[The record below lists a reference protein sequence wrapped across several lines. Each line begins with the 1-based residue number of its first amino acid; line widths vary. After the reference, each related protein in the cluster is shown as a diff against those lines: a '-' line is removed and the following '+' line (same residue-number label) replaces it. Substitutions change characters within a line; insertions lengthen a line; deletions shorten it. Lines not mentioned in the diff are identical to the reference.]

1 MMSSDPQRQVSPVVN
16 VEVQP
21 NRTPFLIRA
30 FWFVLIGWWLSGIFI
45 AIGFILCALI
55 VTLPIG
61 LYLLHRVPQVQTLRD
76 RSTEFTYKEVDGR
89 VVVSTGRVRQVPFL
103 IRAAWFLLIGIWL
116 TSIWLTVAY
125 ALSLTII
132 LLPFSIVMIDRVPAV
147 LTLQRN

>member
-1 MMSSDPQRQVSPVVN
+1 V
-16 VEVQP
+16 
-21 NRTPFLIRA
+21 
-30 FWFVLIGWWLSGIFI
+30 
-45 AIGFILCALI
+45 LCALI

-89 VVVSTGRVRQVPFL
+89 VVVSTGRVKQVPFL
-103 IRAAWFLLIGIWL
+103 IRAAWFLLIGFWL
-116 TSIWLTVAY
+116 TSVWLSVAY

>member
-1 MMSSDPQRQVSPVVN
+1 MSSDPQRQISPVVN

-30 FWFVLIGWWLSGIFI
+30 FWFVLI
-45 AIGFILCALI
+45 

-61 LYLLHRVPQVQTLRD
+61 LYLLHRVPQIQTLRD

-103 IRAAWFLLIGIWL
+103 IRAVWFLFIGFWL
-116 TSIWLTVAY
+116 TSVWLSVAY

>member
-1 MMSSDPQRQVSPVVN
+1 MSSDPQRQVSPVIN
-16 VEVQP
+16 VAVQP

-30 FWFVLIGWWLSGIFI
+30 FWFVLIGWWLSGIVI
-45 AIGFILCALI
+45 AIGFVLCALI

-89 VVVSTGRVRQVPFL
+89 VVVSTGHVRQVPFL
-103 IRAAWFLLIGIWL
+103 IRAAWFLLIGFWL
-116 TSIWLTVAY
+116 TSVWLTVAY

-132 LLPFSIVMIDRVPAV
+132 LLPFSIVMIDRVPAM

>member
-1 MMSSDPQRQVSPVVN
+1 MSSDPQRQVSPVVN
-16 VEVQP
+16 VAVQP

-30 FWFVLIGWWLSGIFI
+30 FWFLLIGWWLSGIVI
-45 AIGFILCALI
+45 AIGFVLCALI

-89 VVVSTGRVRQVPFL
+89 VVVSTGRVKQVPFL
-103 IRAAWFLLIGIWL
+103 IRAAWFLLIGFWL
-116 TSIWLTVAY
+116 TSVWLSVAY